1 MKNLKLG
8 ILACGAVLL
17 VIMLT
22 NHVVDSLKAD
32 ALNTILLLA
41 GAAVPTALGAMGLAR
56 PPFLQWQAVA
66 SLAGFAL
73 IGVKIRI
80 WQILPH
86 IGDADLKG
94 KVSMVALVVGI
105 VVSALAIA
113 KPEAKA

>member
-17 VIMLT
+17 VIFLT
-22 NHVVDSLKAD
+22 EHIVDALKED
-32 ALNTILLLA
+32 ALNTILVLV
-41 GAAVPTALGAMGLAR
+41 GAAVPTALGAMGLAK
-56 PPFLQWQAVA
+56 PPFMQWQAVA

-73 IGVKIRI
+73 VAIKFKI
-80 WQILPH
+80 WDVLPH
-86 IGDADLKG
+86 IGDVDTKMKIMLIA
-94 KVSMVALVVGI
+94 MVVGI